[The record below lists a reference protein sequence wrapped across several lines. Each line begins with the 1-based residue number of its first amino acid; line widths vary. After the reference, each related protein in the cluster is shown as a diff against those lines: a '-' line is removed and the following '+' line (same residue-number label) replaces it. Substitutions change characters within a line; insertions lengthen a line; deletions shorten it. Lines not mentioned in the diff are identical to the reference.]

1 MIHDDFVLLT
11 KSRATLNKGGHLII
25 TAHLMNEIE
34 KLLEDRKVRPTAM
47 RILIYRFMAENGI
60 ALALTDIENAFE
72 KADRTTLYRTIKT
85 FEENGIVHQ
94 IDDGTGVSKYALCEK
109 GCNCEIDQD
118 LHLHFHCG
126 NCDETICL
134 TEHKIPHINLPDG
147 YFAEDVNLVVTGI
160 CEKCS
165 G

>member
-11 KSRATLNKGGHLII
+11 DPRATLKKGGHLII
-25 TAHLMNEIE
+25 TALFMNEIE

-47 RILIYRFMAENGI
+47 RILIYKFMAEKGI
-60 ALALTDIENAFE
+60 ALALTDIEKAFV
-72 KADRTTLYRTIKT
+72 KAERTTLYRTIKT

-94 IDDGTGVSKYALCEK
+94 IDDGTGVSKYAPCEK

-118 LHLHFHCG
+118 LHLHFHCV
-126 NCDETICL
+126 NCDETVCL
-134 TEHKIPHINLPDG
+134 TEHKIPHINLPEG
-147 YFAEDVNLVVTGI
+147 YFAEDVNLVVSGI

>member
-1 MIHDDFVLLT
+1 MT
-11 KSRATLNKGGHLII
+11 
-25 TAHLMNEIE
+25 EIE
-34 KLLEDRKVRPTAM
+34 KTLNYHEVRPTAM
-47 RILIYRFMAENGI
+47 RILIYKHLAQKDNAQ
-60 ALALTDIENAFE
+60 ALLDIETAFA
-72 KADRTTLYRTIKT
+72 KAERSTIFRTLKT

-94 IDDGTGVSKYALCEK
+94 IEDGTGITKYALCEP

-118 LHLHFHCG
+118 LHLHFHCS
-126 NCDETICL
+126 NCDETVCL

-147 YFAEDVNLVVTGI
+147 YIAEDVNLVVTGI